1 MALNDQ
7 CVWPAQPLP
16 ATVSG
21 FMQRI
26 SSQAEV
32 GQALDFTMDYV
43 AKLCINEPENCA
55 FLLDTLVGRGED
67 MQDNM
72 VVKGDDFHQNKVS
85 LHSEAYT
92 GPVSND
98 YQLIDNRKEQEVK
111 KIPFLGIPRHF
122 LMLAL
127 IPFFPVMLLFT
138 ASGGLAFF
146 VTAGIEFVAR

>member
-1 MALNDQ
+1 
-7 CVWPAQPLP
+7 
-16 ATVSG
+16 
-21 FMQRI
+21 
-26 SSQAEV
+26 
-32 GQALDFTMDYV
+32 
-43 AKLCINEPENCA
+43 
-55 FLLDTLVGRGED
+55 
-67 MQDNM
+67 MQDKM
-72 VVKGDDFHQNKVS
+72 VVKGDDFHQNEVS

-122 LMLAL
+122 LMLVL

-138 ASGGLAFF
+138 TSGGLAFF